1 MRRRVGRRVQEMRCT
16 RYRLDGY
23 RWSLRLGSFNR
34 TFTSPDA
41 RSQVD
46 LRVDLP
52 ICSTH
57 LLPDPTSFETPLL
70 PTTITIAL
78 DEDDRGCLV
87 RHEGLG
93 GITGLSGQSSVKHG
107 VWPKNEYTS
116 YGKYCP
122 IPKLCNAMQS

>member
-93 GITGLSGQSSVKHG
+93 GITGLSGQAVIG
-107 VWPKNEYTS
+107 EAWGLAEYTS